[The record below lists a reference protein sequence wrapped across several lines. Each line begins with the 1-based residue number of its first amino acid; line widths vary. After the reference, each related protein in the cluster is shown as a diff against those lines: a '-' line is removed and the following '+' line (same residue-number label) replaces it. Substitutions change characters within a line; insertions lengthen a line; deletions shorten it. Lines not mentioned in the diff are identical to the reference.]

1 MLGIHRHQENAMRNA
16 LAVLA
21 VAALLCACNA
31 PDDGAPDRAADAT
44 VGSPGPDAASDQPP
58 APPPARYPEDE
69 DDGHDIGDIDVPERY
84 RGDWAAD
91 AAACERRGDVSRLHI
106 DDDDIRFHE
115 SSGPI
120 LVFTEDGSSLTL
132 TARLTGEG
140 ETREATYAFTLSADG
155 ISLADANCF
164 ARVRCDQ

>member
-1 MLGIHRHQENAMRNA
+1 MRNA
-16 LAVLA
+16 LAMLA

-31 PDDGAPDRAADAT
+31 PDDGAPDRAVDDAT
-44 VGSPGPDAASDQPP
+44 VGTPAPGLDAASDQPP
-58 APPPARYPEDE
+58 APYPDDDDD

-106 DDDDIRFHE
+106 GDDDIRFHE

-120 LVFTEDGSSLTL
+120 VNFTEDGSTLTL

-155 ISLADANCF
+155 NTLADANGY

>member
-1 MLGIHRHQENAMRNA
+1 MRNA
-16 LAVLA
+16 LAMLA

-31 PDDGAPDRAADAT
+31 PDDGTPDRAVDDAT
-44 VGSPGPDAASDQPP
+44 VGTPAPGPEAASDQPP
-58 APPPARYPEDE
+58 APPAARYP
-69 DDGHDIGDIDVPERY
+69 DDDDDDAGHDIGDIDVPERY

-106 DDDDIRFHE
+106 GDDDIRFHE

-120 LVFTEDGSSLTL
+120 LNFTEDGRTLTL

-155 ISLADANCF
+155 NTLADANGY

>member
-1 MLGIHRHQENAMRNA
+1 MRNA
-16 LAVLA
+16 LAMLA

-31 PDDGAPDRAADAT
+31 PDDGAPDRAVD
-44 VGSPGPDAASDQPP
+44 
-58 APPPARYPEDE
+58 
-69 DDGHDIGDIDVPERY
+69 DIGDIDVPERY

-120 LVFTEDGSSLTL
+120 LNFTEDGRTLTL

-155 ISLADANCF
+155 NTLADANGY